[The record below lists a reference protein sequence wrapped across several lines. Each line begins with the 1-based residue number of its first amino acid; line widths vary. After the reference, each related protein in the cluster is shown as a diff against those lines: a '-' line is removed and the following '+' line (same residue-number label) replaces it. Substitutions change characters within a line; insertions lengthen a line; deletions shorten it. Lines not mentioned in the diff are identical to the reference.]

1 MRVSQIL
8 PRNLPI
14 AAMRVPVNLHGEFWL
29 ALRLLKG
36 GLRVRVQ
43 GLRFTLTVYTLGF
56 VILAL

>member
-1 MRVSQIL
+1 M
-8 PRNLPI
+8 
-14 AAMRVPVNLHGEFWL
+14 L